1 MDKRIKIGIT
11 IGDYNGVGPEV
22 IIKMLQD
29 ERIFKHC
36 DVVIYGQRTVIN
48 FYAKLLKMQ
57 NFQLNEV
64 TDLSKLNSKIPNVFN
79 CFSENVKIEPG
90 QISSDAGAKALA
102 CLEKGVEDL
111 KAGEIDAL
119 VTGPV
124 NKNSI
129 AEHLPD
135 FKGQTEYIAEKTG
148 ASQSLMLLVDEG
160 LRVGLATNHIAVKD
174 VASTLDST
182 LLTQKLDL
190 LYKSLQRDFMI
201 HKPRVAVLGLNPHSG
216 DNGLI
221 GKEEKD
227 LLAPLVQKARE
238 RGIIALGP
246 FPADG
251 FFGAGNYMSFDGVLA
266 MYHDQ
271 GLAPF
276 KTISFN
282 RGVNYTAGLEVIRTS
297 PDHGTGYDIAG
308 DDKASPDSIRAAVFL
323 AIDIYRNREIYA
335 EMTAHPVEKVRL
347 NDDRDNM

>member
-11 IGDYNGVGPEV
+11 LGDYNGVGPEV
-22 IIKMLQD
+22 IIKMLHD

-36 DVVIYGQRTVIN
+36 DVVIYGQRSVIN
-48 FYAKLLKMQ
+48 FYAKLLKIQ
-57 NFQLNEV
+57 NFQQNEV
-64 TDLSKLNSKIPNVFN
+64 SDLSKLNSKIPNIFN
-79 CFSENVKIEPG
+79 CFTENVKIEPG
-90 QISSDAGAKALA
+90 YVSTEAGAKALI

-111 KAGEIDAL
+111 KAGLIDAL

-129 AEHLPD
+129 AEHLPG

-148 ASQSLMLLVDEG
+148 ATQSLMLLVDEG
-160 LRVGLATNHIAVKD
+160 LRVGLVTNHIAVKD
-174 VASTLDST
+174 VATALDSP
-182 LLTQKLDL
+182 LLTQKIDL

-201 HKPRVAVLGLNPHSG
+201 HKPRIAVLGLNPHSG

-238 RGIIALGP
+238 RGIISLGP
-246 FPADG
+246 FAADG
-251 FFGAGNYMSFDGVLA
+251 FFGSGSYMSFDGVLA

-308 DDKASPDSIRAAVFL
+308 QDKASPDSIRAALFL
-323 AIDIYRNREIYA
+323 AIDIYRNREIHA
-335 EMTAHPVEKVRL
+335 EMTASPVEKVRL
-347 NDDRDNM
+347 NDDRENM

>member
-1 MDKRIKIGIT
+1 MEKRIKIGIT

-22 IIKMLQD
+22 IIKMLHD

-36 DVVIYGQRTVIN
+36 DVVIYGQRSVIN
-48 FYAKLLKMQ
+48 FYAKLLKIQ
-57 NFQLNEV
+57 HFQLNEV
-64 TDLSKLNSKIPNVFN
+64 TDLSKLNSKIPNVIN
-79 CFSENVKIEPG
+79 CFADNVTIAPG
-90 QISSDAGAKALA
+90 QASSNAGEKALA
-102 CLEKGVEDL
+102 CLEKAVEDL
-111 KAGEIDAL
+111 KTGEIDAL
-119 VTGPV
+119 ITGPV

-135 FKGQTEYIAEKTG
+135 FKGQTEYITQKTG

-174 VASTLDST
+174 VATAIDST
-182 LLTQKLDL
+182 LLTQKIDL

-201 HKPRVAVLGLNPHSG
+201 HKPRLAVLGLNPHSG

-238 RGIIALGP
+238 RGMIALGP
-246 FPADG
+246 FAADG
-251 FFGAGNYMSFDGVLA
+251 FFGSGSYMSFDGVLA

-308 DDKASPDSIRAAVFL
+308 HDKASPDSIRSALFL
-323 AIDIYRNREIYA
+323 AIDIYRNRAIYA
-335 EMTAHPVEKVRL
+335 EMTANPVEKVRL